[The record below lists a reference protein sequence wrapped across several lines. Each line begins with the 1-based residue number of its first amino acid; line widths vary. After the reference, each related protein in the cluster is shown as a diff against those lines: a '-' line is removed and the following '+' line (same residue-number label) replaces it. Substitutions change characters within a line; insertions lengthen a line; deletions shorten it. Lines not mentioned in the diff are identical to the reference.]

1 MKRRPTLRS
10 CISLLVFPLAML
22 ASDVVRGEIAPAP
35 TTGDAHIQTAPYDPQ
50 EVVVLHVAPGFA
62 TTVIFSPDE
71 RVETVTVGES
81 SGWQVQVNKRADQLV
96 VKPLG
101 SQPST
106 NLTVISDQRTY
117 NFLLTT
123 VPPDFGVAPYLV
135 RMTYPSPVQTA
146 EQDAKPSAVPSVYR
160 LSGARDLRP
169 TAMSDDG
176 QFTSIVWPA
185 TAPMPAVYSEDEPG
199 KLALVNGVVREGVFV
214 IEGVHAR
221 LVFVRGTLRS
231 VAQRIAQAEA
241 SR

>member
-1 MKRRPTLRS
+1 MMRQASLRRCARLLAIPLVTL
-10 CISLLVFPLAML
+10 V
-22 ASDVVRGEIAPAP
+22 ASAVRGEVVPSP

-62 TTVIFSPDE
+62 TTVIFSADE
-71 RVETVTVGES
+71 RIETVTVGES

-117 NFLLTT
+117 NYLLTT

-135 RMTYPSPVQTA
+135 RMTYQASVQTA
-146 EQDAKPSAVPSVYR
+146 EQDPKPLAPPSVYR

-169 TAMSDDG
+169 KAMSDDG
-176 QFTSIVWPA
+176 QFTSIVWPE

-199 KLALVNGVVREGVFV
+199 KLALVNGVVRDGVFV
-214 IEGVHAR
+214 IEGIHTR
-221 LVFVRGTLRS
+221 LVFVRGALRT
-231 VAQRIAQAEA
+231 VAQRIERAEA